1 MNIIS
6 KISAATLLLFSF
18 SSCNAQIKNAKT
30 ESVKIYGNC
39 EMCEKTIETAGN
51 IKKVASV
58 DWNKD
63 SKMATITYDSTK
75 TNQDEILKLIAL
87 VGYDSDKFLAPDDV
101 YNKLAGCCQY
111 ERINKKA
118 IFQTELSK
126 EHSMHNQETE
136 VEKKQEVNQ
145 LKTIFEN
152 YFTFKDASVKSDGKL
167 ASTLAKD
174 LLVNI
179 NAIKMDKLSQDEHI
193 VWMKV
198 LSSLKSNTEKM
209 LETAS
214 VEKQRIAFMD
224 LSAYFY
230 DLLKVSKQENAIYY
244 QNCPMYNDGKGANW
258 LSKESTIKNPYY
270 GSQMLTCGK
279 TVETSK

>member
-101 YNKLAGCCQY
+101 YNKLAGCC
-111 ERINKKA
+111 N
-118 IFQTELSK
+118 TK
-126 EHSMHNQETE
+126 E
-136 VEKKQEVNQ
+136 
-145 LKTIFEN
+145 
-152 YFTFKDASVKSDGKL
+152 
-167 ASTLAKD
+167 
-174 LLVNI
+174 
-179 NAIKMDKLSQDEHI
+179 
-193 VWMKV
+193 
-198 LSSLKSNTEKM
+198 
-209 LETAS
+209 
-214 VEKQRIAFMD
+214 
-224 LSAYFY
+224 
-230 DLLKVSKQENAIYY
+230 
-244 QNCPMYNDGKGANW
+244 
-258 LSKESTIKNPYY
+258 
-270 GSQMLTCGK
+270 
-279 TVETSK
+279 